1 MQDLDF
7 ALFRLI
13 NAGMSVPAWS
23 LGFAEFSSD
32 LLPALLTLGIGVCA
46 LFSRRW
52 RYALFTVLMSVL
64 AVWLIVNM
72 IRAVAPIPRP
82 AFYGLGIQW
91 VPQGV
96 RPGFPSLHA
105 AGTFAAAFALWC
117 LPSRWP
123 MLAALLVAAVV
134 AWSRV
139 YLGLHFP
146 SDIVAAAM
154 LGALVSIVVER
165 GVSRPLSLAVSSGA
179 FVTRQRARMRMLRMR
194 RASLNTD

>member
-1 MQDLDF
+1 MQGLDF

-13 NAGMSVPAWS
+13 NASATVPPRS
-23 LGFAEFSSD
+23 LRFAEFCSD
-32 LLPALLTLGIGVCA
+32 LLPALLTLTIGVCA

-52 RYALFTVLMSVL
+52 RYALFTVLLSVL
-64 AVWLIVNM
+64 AAWIVVSV
-72 IRAVAPIPRP
+72 IRTLAPIPRP

-96 RPGFPSLHA
+96 RPGFPSMHA

-117 LPSRWP
+117 LPSRAP
-123 MLAALLVAAVV
+123 MLAALVVAALV

-146 SDIVAAAM
+146 SDIVAATM
-154 LGALVSIVVER
+154 LGALVAIVVER
-165 GVSRPLSLAVSSGA
+165 GVSRPLGLAASGVLMA
-179 FVTRQRARMRMLRMR
+179 RRRAKMRLR

>member
-13 NAGMSVPAWS
+13 NASASVPVWS
-23 LGFAEFSSD
+23 LRFAEFSSD
-32 LLPALLTLGIGVCA
+32 LLPALLTLVIGACA

-52 RYALFTVLMSVL
+52 RHALFTVLVSVL

-72 IRAVAPIPRP
+72 IRTLVPIPRP

-105 AGTFAAAFALWC
+105 AGTFAAAFSLWC
-117 LPSRWP
+117 LPSRAP

-139 YLGLHFP
+139 FLGLHFP

-154 LGALVSIVVER
+154 LGAVVSIAVER
-165 GVSRPLSLAVSSGA
+165 GVSRPLSLLASGA
-179 FVTRQRARMRMLRMR
+179 YVARRRSRTRMR